1 MLKFI
6 TNIENGEPDILSSVA
21 EKSLMILSLDGQ
33 LLARY
38 EPPLDG
44 WTHDRL
50 TQLASKFPHQWNYCG
65 ADALLGESFVGST
78 EI

>member
-6 TNIENGEPDILSSVA
+6 TNIEKGEPDILSSEA
-21 EKSLMILSLDGQ
+21 EKPLMILSLEGQ

-38 EPPLDG
+38 EPPVNG

-50 TQLASKFPHQWNYCG
+50 TQLASEFPHQWDYCG